1 MEALLAALE
10 ATSWAQALRTSR
22 WGYAALSTAHVLGL
36 AILVGAI
43 VPLDLRLLGVRT
55 GVSTA
60 VLTRVLAPMA
70 AAGLAL
76 TIVTGGLLFSVR
88 AREYAGLVVLQA
100 KLMLVVV
107 GTISA
112 LIAHLRHG
120 PTLETAS
127 RSQLAAH
134 GAISIAC
141 WLGALVC
148 GRMIAFAGE

>member
-88 AREYAGLVVLQA
+88 AREYAGLAVLQA
-100 KLMLVVV
+100 KLALVAA
-107 GTISA
+107 GTLSA
-112 LIAHLRHG
+112 LVAHLRHG
-120 PTLETAS
+120 PWLETAS
-127 RSQLAAH
+127 RGQLAAH